1 MRRNLLFAFAIAL
14 VAYCYGA
21 YSFAYRTFPIH
32 LVGGMKRFVMPDRGI
47 RELARRDLAA
57 DGSGRQAVDC
67 GTIRQDAA
75 ILLVMGQSNAANS
88 GDTLYRAKHDVI
100 NFNWIDGKC
109 YHAEDPLLGT
119 DGDGGTI
126 WTRLGDEL
134 IDNGAYKQVVL
145 VDIAV
150 SGTPI
155 RAWAGADG
163 PTRHGVEAA
172 AALRAFGRRFTH
184 VLWHQGESDWQTP
197 RDIYIRLFHTMA
209 EYLRDNGVD
218 APIFVAQ
225 TTLCKG
231 RRAPEIQQAQIQ
243 LPATMD
249 NVFAGANADE
259 VDRLRDRQE
268 DLCHF
273 KETGLAQLAR
283 LWRDAIVGPRHAVAG
298 F

>member
-1 MRRNLLFAFAIAL
+1 
-14 VAYCYGA
+14 
-21 YSFAYRTFPIH
+21 
-32 LVGGMKRFVMPDRGI
+32 
-47 RELARRDLAA
+47 
-57 DGSGRQAVDC
+57 
-67 GTIRQDAA
+67 
-75 ILLVMGQSNAANS
+75 MGQSNAANS